1 MFYQLNFI
9 ISIINESLIKER
21 GIFCIGENNI
31 SNHHSL
37 IQVLTVP
44 GNLSKSMLI
53 GKQMIEDLSKT
64 NLASHK
70 SDSQSTNTT
79 IHVFVTTSFA

>member
-9 ISIINESLIKER
+9 ISIINEPLIKER
-21 GIFCIGENNI
+21 GIFGIGENNI
-31 SNHHSL
+31 SNHHIL

-53 GKQMIEDLSKT
+53 WKQMIEDLSKT

-70 SDSQSTNTT
+70 SDFQSTSTI